1 MIVGDLYMLNMPAS
15 MTRTALYDHLKTVT
29 TIRGT
34 LYFKDNLYLS
44 AMTFLSNLVS
54 LNGAVYSNNPQL
66 IDARLFSLQ
75 RLNGNVTVDGCDR
88 LCPARYTAVGTA
100 VDDRGCANPE
110 LLYFLHIDGPAT
122 RSDAGVVGG
131 IMQKV
136 LRNVTGGTVWCF

>member
-1 MIVGDLYMLNMPAS
+1 MLNMPAS
-15 MTRTALYDHLKTVT
+15 MTRTSLFQNLKTVT

-44 AMTFLSNLVS
+44 AMTFLSNVVS

-66 IDARLFSLQ
+66 VDARLFALQ

-110 LLYFLHIDGPAT
+110 LRYYLHIDGPAMKADIEAIGSIM
-122 RSDAGVVGG
+122 RSA
-131 IMQKV
+131 MQ
-136 LRNVTGGTVWCF
+136 NVTNAMVSCLILL